1 MSEVQK
7 SQEAASAA
15 FSASNSLKEQ
25 SEIKFNH
32 TGNERNFKFNGQVS
46 TKLVSLKNHLADL
59 PPDSEAFSILDET
72 IEILQERNRKIRI
85 ADSSEAGWLTV
96 KHYKSNPVS
105 LSENDDMK
113 IRAAERQA
121 FRDQA
126 RQRKKRNVEGFA
138 FRNRQA
144 QPLISFPLT
153 QQQQQQQFISVFPY
167 KYMVLPTKVLERKK
181 KRKKNYIINH
191 ITRECLKSI
200 HKYSRQFNGSQR
212 SWQFSQPSASSSTN
226 QHFSSTNREF
236 TRGPCRYCG
245 SSGHWWKECPVRLA
259 RFHIDCSSS
268 QLPASYTGTVNRP

>member
-1 MSEVQK
+1 MGDEPVTKQDLASFKDFVVSQLALHKSVISSEVQK

-15 FSASNSLKEQ
+15 LSASNSLKEQ

-32 TGNERNFKFNGQVS
+32 TGNERNFKFNGQVLA
-46 TKLVSLKNHLADL
+46 KLVSLKDHLADL

-96 KHYKSNPVS
+96 KHYESNPVS
-105 LSENDDMK
+105 LSEDDDKK

-121 FRDQA
+121 LRDQA

-144 QPLISFPLT
+144 QPFFSP
-153 QQQQQQQFISVFPY
+153 
-167 KYMVLPTKVLERKK
+167 
-181 KRKKNYIINH
+181 
-191 ITRECLKSI
+191 
-200 HKYSRQFNGSQR
+200 YSRQFNGSQR

-226 QHFSSTNREF
+226 QHFSTTNREF
-236 TRGPCRYCG
+236 TRGPFRYCG
-245 SSGHWWKECPVRLA
+245 SSGHWWKECPVHLA
-259 RFHIDCSSS
+259 RFHIGCSSS
-268 QLPASYTGTVNRP
+268 QLPASSTGTVNRP